1 MSEKIA
7 AIFANGEFKKT
18 ERIKNIFLQAD
29 LIVAV
34 DGGLNHIVNLGLT
47 PHIILGDL
55 DSIDRRDV
63 EYFENN
69 GIAVNKFPEKKDETD
84 LELAI
89 NHVINLGFDNIY
101 ILGATGGL
109 IDHFLGNIFLFSNPD
124 YLNLDIKIIDAH
136 SVIFY
141 VRPNQSIHGVPGD
154 RISLIPI
161 SEIVRGIKTEGLL
174 FPLNN
179 EDLTRW
185 KTRGISN
192 QLQDHVA
199 QVDFVSGTLLCVH
212 VFGDK
217 G

>member
-7 AIFANGEFKKT
+7 AIFVNGEFKKT
-18 ERIKNIFLQAD
+18 ERIKNIILQAD

-34 DGGLNHIVNLGLT
+34 DGGLNHIVNMGLT
-47 PHIILGDL
+47 PHIIIGDL
-55 DSIDRRDV
+55 DSIDPDDL

-69 GIAVNKFPEKKDETD
+69 GVAVSKFPEKKDETD

-89 NHVINLGFDNIY
+89 DSVINIGFDNIY
-101 ILGATGGL
+101 ILGATGGR

-124 YLNLDIKIIDAH
+124 YLNLDIKIMDANCE
-136 SVIFY
+136 IFY
-141 VRPNQSIHGVPGD
+141 VKPNQSIHGEPGD

-161 SEIVRGIKTEGLL
+161 SEIVRGIKTDGFLY
-174 FPLNN
+174 PLND

-192 QLQDHVA
+192 QLQDHLA
-199 QVDFVSGTLLCVH
+199 QVDFVSGSLLCVH
-212 VFGDK
+212 IFG